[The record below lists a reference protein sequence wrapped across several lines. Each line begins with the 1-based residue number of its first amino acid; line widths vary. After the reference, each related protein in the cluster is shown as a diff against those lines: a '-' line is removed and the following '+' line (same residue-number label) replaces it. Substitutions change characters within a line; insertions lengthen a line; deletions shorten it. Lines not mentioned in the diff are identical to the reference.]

1 MPDYLILPVT
11 FVVKCVPLFVYATL
25 KRNMMAAVPCVILIF
40 VPISYQIFIRHIAE
54 VPSVRQYVTGFWP
67 LIIVVLDRIYL
78 VLLKLTTHPST
89 CVGSLTIYTT
99 LLAFT
104 TQTLQLGLGVTIDG
118 PENPAVI
125 SVYVLQFIIFE
136 MFLNTVLLSRLGC
149 YIVRRLTMWRYN
161 RAEAAAVKK
170 AESAS
175 ISTTVVASSQKPP
188 EAWKFDLRLTDI
200 SNIAAL
206 TRLPTLFISFL
217 FMIPA
222 LHFPKWPQ
230 KTPAISC
237 EGDTHYK
244 ATWVN
249 YGLVIAVCL
258 LIVIATLLMRR
269 VEKRNMV
276 LQFVFGQGWCIL
288 VAMYLFSI
296 VVLSLG
302 FLPTTLFFTAFSP
315 TSAPGSPTATT
326 TTAAP

>member
-161 RAEAAAVKK
+161 LSLIHISEPTRLL
-170 AESAS
+170 S
-175 ISTTVVASSQKPP
+175 ISYAVFCLKKKKKNS
-188 EAWKFDLRLTDI
+188 LTKKYTHMH
-200 SNIAAL
+200 SN
-206 TRLPTLFISFL
+206 
-217 FMIPA
+217 
-222 LHFPKWPQ
+222 
-230 KTPAISC
+230 
-237 EGDTHYK
+237 
-244 ATWVN
+244 V
-249 YGLVIAVCL
+249 
-258 LIVIATLLMRR
+258 
-269 VEKRNMV
+269 
-276 LQFVFGQGWCIL
+276 
-288 VAMYLFSI
+288 
-296 VVLSLG
+296 
-302 FLPTTLFFTAFSP
+302 
-315 TSAPGSPTATT
+315 
-326 TTAAP
+326 